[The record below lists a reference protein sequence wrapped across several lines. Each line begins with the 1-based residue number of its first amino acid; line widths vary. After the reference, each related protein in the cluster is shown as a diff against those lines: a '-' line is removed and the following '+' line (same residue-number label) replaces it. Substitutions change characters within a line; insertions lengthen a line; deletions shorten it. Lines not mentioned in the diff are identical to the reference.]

1 MAWTLTNPVG
11 NSIAC
16 TTVPSGEDHGGDTI
30 PTRAYSCTFPAASAG
45 TYHATANFPGDSNY
59 DAANSQPLAIVV
71 AHVTP
76 TISVTGAALSNV
88 YRAPITFTAIISGVV
103 GSTAPTGAITW
114 HAALGANALAC
125 ASNGGPTVNAF
136 STTYTCTVSV
146 SAPGTYTA
154 YISFAGDS
162 NYLAIVASSPA
173 ASVTVGPATPT
184 ITFST
189 TPASPNL
196 GDTLMITATV
206 NPSPGGPLP
215 TSTGGG
221 VTWTLTG
228 TSGATTCDG
237 VPTAVF
243 NVYTCTIVARTAGTY
258 IAQAAFAADNDYYG
272 ITLPAP
278 AITIAKNLPTVTIL
292 HSGSPAAGGVVAFN
306 AVVTGV
312 NTANDP
318 TGSFTWTI
326 SGTANT
332 SICVPTVASINVSHA
347 LTFTCTEQL
356 PTVGTYVAS
365 GAYSGD
371 NNYLPNTATAPD
383 VVLINSVNPTFLP
396 ITLGQIANLKAATSV
411 YAAVVPVTVSWDALA
426 GADTYI
432 VQVGTSL
439 ATVLPVSCASNTATT
454 CVVNNLISGT
464 TYYFWVNGY
473 HNDLLAHAIGQ
484 GIFATKSLAL
494 PTYFPPPPAPAPT
507 PPAPPPSGGLPTVTV
522 PLPLAAPVLTGVG
535 GDKQVTLSWSNVK
548 DDNRTGYLLDYSIDG
563 QTFSKAITLGAT
575 ASSAVVT
582 GLSNGV
588 STIFRLTPAGKA
600 GSGVAAIASVSP
612 GVPAQAPTALS
623 AQSGDS
629 QVSLNWNAPT
639 DTGGL
644 KINNYVVEQSTD
656 GTNWTLASSTPGD
669 TTQVNLQGLKNFTNY
684 TFRVSAITNFGR
696 GLSAVLATNAAALP
710 SAPLALHIVSSA
722 SKTVTVGWQLPA
734 GAPAGSISGFQV
746 EQSLDGSAWIT
757 AQTASGSAL
766 SATLSGLI
774 NGSTY
779 EIRVTP
785 ISGSGLGA
793 STVILAAPGAAPDA
807 VAALS
812 ATAGDKKVSL
822 TFTPPS
828 TNGGYSVDY
837 YTVQIANSP
846 TGPWSIAIPNTGSSL
861 TKVDVPSLKNGTTYF
876 FKVSAVNQIGTG
888 QDSSVVSAAPQ
899 PSAPAPVIQTFVMT
913 NTTAKITW
921 IPAVGS
927 NTRLLSKYLVE
938 ISPDGLKWSTAATL
952 PLSVTTFTVNR
963 LKTPLLTRVRA
974 VSAVGPGIPTLGV
987 RIPGTSGATIT
998 TPTPT
1003 PKKPT
1008 PTPTPTK
1015 KK

>member
-1 MAWTLTNPVG
+1 
-11 NSIAC
+11 
-16 TTVPSGEDHGGDTI
+16 
-30 PTRAYSCTFPAASAG
+30 
-45 TYHATANFPGDSNY
+45 
-59 DAANSQPLAIVV
+59 
-71 AHVTP
+71 
-76 TISVTGAALSNV
+76 
-88 YRAPITFTAIISGVV
+88 
-103 GSTAPTGAITW
+103 
-114 HAALGANALAC
+114 
-125 ASNGGPTVNAF
+125 
-136 STTYTCTVSV
+136 
-146 SAPGTYTA
+146 
-154 YISFAGDS
+154 
-162 NYLAIVASSPA
+162 
-173 ASVTVGPATPT
+173 
-184 ITFST
+184 
-189 TPASPNL
+189 
-196 GDTLMITATV
+196 
-206 NPSPGGPLP
+206 
-215 TSTGGG
+215 
-221 VTWTLTG
+221 
-228 TSGATTCDG
+228 